1 MMTRDILFA
10 IEQEAEDMKILKCY
24 LALDPKHT
32 VSYNFGPHLRHEL
45 SYDAKKGFC
54 LQAYLNNEAL
64 FEEPQTHKLFDDELK
79 GAIAYAKQSEPSSE
93 YKDTFAN
100 KWDEIQKVTDL
111 NMGFNRVVEA
121 GV

>member
-1 MMTRDILFA
+1 MMTRKTLFA
-10 IEQEAEDMKILKCY
+10 IEQEAEDMKTIKCY
-24 LALDPKHT
+24 LTLNSKHT
-32 VSYNFGPHLRHEL
+32 ISYLFDPYLRHEL

-54 LQAYLNNEAL
+54 LQAYLNDEAL

-79 GAIAYAKQSEPSSE
+79 GAIAYAKNTEPSEE

-111 NMGFNRVVEA
+111 NMGVNRVVEA

>member
-1 MMTRDILFA
+1 MRTRKTLFA
-10 IEQEAEDMKILKCY
+10 IEQEAEDMKTIKSY

-32 VSYNFGPHLRHEL
+32 ISYLFGPYLRHEL

-54 LQAYLNNEAL
+54 LQAYFNGEAL
-64 FEEPQTHKLFDDELK
+64 FDSPQPHKIFDDELK
-79 GAIAYAKQSEPSSE
+79 GAIAYAKQNEPSSE

-111 NMGFNRVVEA
+111 NMGVNRVVEA
-121 GV
+121 GI